1 MTRGMMYVCVAVG
14 ALVWVQSAD
23 AFSNYLDAWKLKYP
37 TSTLPERMMATVDGM
52 VECHVCH
59 HPPSRSDLGNCYRMD
74 LKALLDAD
82 PLLSIEDAL
91 DMVDGM
97 DSDGDGVPNGV
108 EATTPREDQPGQVGY
123 NMGLV
128 GPTGTDPCSPDFNPV
143 SNELET
149 PPVPVPAV
157 SEWGLLAL
165 SLVVLVAGTMLI
177 RLRFRPVRAIV
188 RR

>member
-1 MTRGMMYVCVAVG
+1 MTRGMKYVCAAVG
-14 ALVWVQSAD
+14 ALVWVQSAN
-23 AFSNYLDAWKLKYP
+23 AFDSYRAAWEAKYP
-37 TSTLPERMMATVDGM
+37 TSTLPERMTATTGAV
-52 VECHVCH
+52 CHICH
-59 HPPSRSDLGNCYRMD
+59 HPPSRDVLGNCYRMD
-74 LKALLDAD
+74 LKALLDGGAT
-82 PLLSIEDAL
+82 IQQAL
-91 DMVDGM
+91 DQLDGM

-108 EATTPREDQPGQVGY
+108 EATTPRDDLPGEEVGY

-128 GPTGTDPCSPDFNPV
+128 GPAGVDPCADIENFGV
-143 SNELET
+143 SVTNQLET

-177 RLRFRPVRAIV
+177 RLRVRPSPVVV